1 MPSPPACKPKLEN
14 CKDIAFRVQFSLF
27 DNWIV
32 KAPASR
38 CTGRKKPGGW
48 KKTPSDLWSEGAV
61 EELTQQRLEIV
72 NDVQRNRDNILF
84 EHRIIASRDVVR
96 PVAAQAVVPTDL
108 EPAYDIFPKGVVDS
122 AC

>member
-61 EELTQQRLEIV
+61 EEQTQQPLKIV
-72 NDVQRNRDNILF
+72 DNVQCKRDDVLL
-84 EHRIIASRDVVR
+84 ASRRIARRNVVG
-96 PVAAQAVVPTDL
+96 AISAQTVVP
-108 EPAYDIFPKGVVDS
+108 
-122 AC
+122 